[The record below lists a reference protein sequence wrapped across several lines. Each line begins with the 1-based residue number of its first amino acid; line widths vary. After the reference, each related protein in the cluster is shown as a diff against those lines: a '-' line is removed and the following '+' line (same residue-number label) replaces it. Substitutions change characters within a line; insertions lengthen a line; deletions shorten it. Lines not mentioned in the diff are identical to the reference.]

1 MNKPRIKFIDEPL
14 FEPHKITKDG
24 LNSSMLR
31 DNETFVEIV
40 NDLYLELS
48 GHEDSISSSLMADTP
63 EAEDMRLYYSKMR
76 VSLVSLVKELD
87 YRVEEAE
94 KLSHEDDDDDSEQG
108 KE

>member
-1 MNKPRIKFIDEPL
+1 
-14 FEPHKITKDG
+14 
-24 LNSSMLR
+24 
-31 DNETFVEIV
+31 
-40 NDLYLELS
+40 
-48 GHEDSISSSLMADTP
+48 MADTP

>member
-14 FEPHKITKDG
+14 HEPHKITKDG

-48 GHEDSISSSLMADTP
+48 GHEDSISSSLMADAK

-76 VSLVSLVKELD
+76 VSLVRLIQELD
-87 YRVEEAE
+87 YRVAQAE
-94 KLSHEDDDDDSEQG
+94 SQDNDSEQS